1 MIYIY
6 IYIIIMNKNYFIK
19 YLKYKKKYLNLKG
32 GAEESNCKE
41 LNSILTNNV
50 IGTGLESLL
59 YLHKTDDT
67 KCLKRYIILKERKLG
82 AWSNRLNLIGGGYT
96 KKDFIDKKLKPMILL
111 MENNLGPTIYKV
123 YYCDKYVYVL
133 MDRINGKSLDEL
145 KDLTD
150 YDNIIDIFKK
160 KLKELGIDSSDFHK
174 GNIMKNESGDYLIV
188 DW

>member
-1 MIYIY
+1 
-6 IYIIIMNKNYFIK
+6 MNKNYFLK
-19 YLKYKKKYLNLKG
+19 YIKYKKKYLNLKG
-32 GAEESNCKE
+32 GAGNNNCTQ

-133 MDRINGKSLDEL
+133 MDKINGQSLDEL
-145 KDLTD
+145 NYLTST
-150 YDNIIDIFKK
+150 DNNNMMLLEK
-160 KLKELGIDSSDFHK
+160 KLKELGIDSSDFHR
-174 GNIMKNESGDYLIV
+174 GNIMKTEEDKYLIV